1 MTKTFPRFTLAAEAV
16 LEGKGLH
23 SGLPCRVRI
32 VPAGSG
38 LRFATPTGTVDA
50 RPENVTGT
58 QRCTQLAGISTVEHV
73 LSALAGLGVTDA
85 DLVVEG
91 GELPAA
97 DGCSAPFVNA
107 ILGAGL
113 APCGSL
119 DVEGPFER
127 VYVVNGSSKVA
138 IAKGEGWWRAEFEVI
153 DSFIGR
159 QVAEVALCP
168 ASYAAEI
175 APARTTVF
183 EDEWE
188 SAQAAG
194 LGLGL
199 DEKTVV
205 GIGKEGYANEPRF
218 ADEPAR
224 HKLLD
229 LIGDLALS
237 GVPVVHLDVIGE
249 RSSHATNIEAAA
261 QLARSVALTYRD

>member
-1 MTKTFPRFTLAAEAV
+1 MT
-16 LEGKGLH
+16 
-23 SGLPCRVRI
+23 
-32 VPAGSG
+32 GSEV
-38 LRFATPTGTVDA
+38 VDA

-85 DLVVEG
+85 DIVVEG

-97 DGCSAPFVNA
+97 EGCSAPYVGV
-107 ILGAGL
+107 ILEQGL
-113 APCGSL
+113 AACGHL

-127 VYVVNGSSKVA
+127 VYVVNSGSKVA
-138 IAKGEGWWRAEFEVI
+138 IAKGEGWWRAEFEVV
-153 DSFIGR
+153 DSFIGK
-159 QVAEVALCP
+159 QVAEFALSP
-168 ASYAAEI
+168 ACYAAEV

-183 EDEWE
+183 EDEWQA
-188 SAQAAG
+188 AQAAG

-199 DEKTVV
+199 DVSTVV
-205 GIGKEGYANEPRF
+205 GIGKTGYANEPRF

-237 GVPVVHLDVIGE
+237 GVPIAHLDVVGE
-249 RSSHATNIEAAA
+249 RSSHATNVEAAT
-261 QLARSVALTYRD
+261 QLARSVALTYRS